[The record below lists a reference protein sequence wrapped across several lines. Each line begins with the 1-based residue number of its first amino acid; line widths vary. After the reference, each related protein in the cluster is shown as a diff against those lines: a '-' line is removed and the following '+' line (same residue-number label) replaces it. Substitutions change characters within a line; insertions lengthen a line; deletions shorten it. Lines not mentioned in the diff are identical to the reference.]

1 MSTERTRLSPRPAA
15 GPPVTSPGRRP
26 DPAEAVRTALRRR
39 SAGSLAWHLGSLA
52 VLAVVLYPVV
62 WVIGGSFKPND
73 QIVGS
78 LDLFPVSPI
87 TENYTR
93 LADGIADIPI
103 ATFFVNSTVLALGSV
118 AGVLISCS
126 LAAYAFAR
134 IRFAGR
140 NLLFTLMI
148 GTLLL
153 PYHVLLIPQYVLFQ
167 KLELINTYT
176 PLLLGKYLAT
186 DAFFVFLMMQFM
198 RNLPKELDEAARLD
212 GCGHGRIYWSIV
224 LPLCRPALITSAI
237 FTFINAWNDFMG
249 PLIYLNEPEKYT
261 VSLGLKMFVDQDGV
275 ANYGGMIAM
284 SLIALLP
291 VLLFFLAFQR
301 YLIDGMA
308 TSGLKG

>member
-1 MSTERTRLSPRPAA
+1 MSTSTTPTTPIK
-15 GPPVTSPGRRP
+15 PTTPVTSSKQS
-26 DPAEAVRTALRRR
+26 TAAGVFRRR
-39 SAGSLAWHLGSLA
+39 TAGSLAWHIGSLA
-52 VLAVVLYPVV
+52 VLAVVLYPVI
-62 WVIGGSFKPND
+62 WVLGGSFKPNNE
-73 QIVGS
+73 IIGS
-78 LDLFPVSPI
+78 LDLFPTDPI
-87 TENYTR
+87 TENYSKLTK
-93 LADGIADIPI
+93 GIADIPI
-103 ATFFVNSTVLALGSV
+103 TTFFTNSALLALGSV

-126 LAAYAFAR
+126 LAAYAFSR
-134 IRFAGR
+134 IKFAGR
-140 NLLFTLMI
+140 NLFFALMI

-167 KLELINTYT
+167 KLDLINTYV
-176 PLLLGKYLAT
+176 PLLLGKYLAI

-198 RNLPKELDEAARLD
+198 RTLPKELDEAARLD
-212 GCGHGRIYWSIV
+212 GCGHLRIYWSIV

-261 VSLGLKMFVDQDGV
+261 VSLGLKMFVDQEGV

-284 SLIALLP
+284 SLVALLP
-291 VLLFFLAFQR
+291 VLAFFLAFQR